1 MARKWRERLYLE
13 LDPQARAEGGNSL
26 TNRVVMALILVSS
39 VTAVLAT
46 EAAVTRGYE
55 AVFNSLEMVF
65 AVVFLGEYALR
76 LWVAPVSGRYGHGWR
91 AVLRYARTP
100 AALLDLVAVLPVI
113 LMLAGGS
120 LFLLRLARVAR
131 LLRLARLGQFSHA
144 LDNIVVAVKSRSYEL
159 WLSVI
164 AAFVLLLLS
173 SSIVY
178 LCEAELQPETFGS
191 IPRAMWWSLATLTT
205 VGYGDAVPIT
215 AWGRFFA
222 GLTAITGIGLIAM
235 PAGILASA
243 FSEAIQT
250 RRKVEEERKL
260 RGG

>member
-1 MARKWRERLYLE
+1 MGLRQRLYLE
-13 LDPQARAEGGNSL
+13 LDPQARAEGGISL
-26 TNRVVMALILVSS
+26 TNRLVMALILVSS

-46 EAAVTRGYE
+46 EGEITRGHE
-55 AVFNSLEMVF
+55 AVFDGLDMVF
-65 AVVFLGEYALR
+65 ALVFLVEYALR
-76 LWVAPVSGRYGHGWR
+76 LWVAPLSGRYGQGYR
-91 AVLRYARTP
+91 AVLRYALTP
-100 AALLDLVAVLPVI
+100 AALLDLIAVLPVL
-113 LMLAGGS
+113 LMLMGGS

-131 LLRLARLGQFSHA
+131 LVRLARLGQFSHA
-144 LDNIVVAVKSRSYEL
+144 LDNIVTAVKSRSYEL
-159 WLSVI
+159 WVSVI

-173 SSIVY
+173 SSVVY
-178 LCEAELQPETFGS
+178 LCEADQQPETFGS

-215 AWGRFFA
+215 VWGRFFA

-250 RRKVEEERKL
+250 RRKAEEERKL